1 MIQNFKTMKQK
12 LLWMIVAILTCGS
25 VFTSCIKNEDNPVPA
40 APSLPDQT
48 SMFIQN
54 VLADTRYQPD
64 VLEVGA
70 GGEKATFL
78 RLDVADVEEATAEFL
93 KLLPEGVAATAF
105 EAQDHAKMFT
115 ARTGYELTH
124 PQNAHNDTIF
134 FQTLNPAL
142 AQLGVAWVE
151 LADEMKKAF
160 NADFIIYM
168 PKSDNDDMVNFVK
181 CLTAIVPFGKP
192 DPEDRSHLICT
203 ITRAQQTL
211 TSDFMTM
218 KMMGTAAVNANGD
231 LELILTDSAGKSY
244 GKMIIPSRD
253 KLTDGAF
260 NRFLFDEDLQA
271 SMAAVI
277 GGAFSKITF
286 LLAEE

>member
-1 MIQNFKTMKQK
+1 MKK
-12 LLWMIVAILTCGS
+12 NLSWMFGAILSC
-25 VFTSCIKNEDNPVPA
+25 VAMFTSCTNELDNPVPV
-40 APSLPDQT
+40 PSLPDQT

-64 VLEVGA
+64 MLEVGA

-78 RLDVADVEEATAEFL
+78 RLDVADLEEATAEFL

-105 EAQDHAKMFT
+105 EVEDHSKMFT

-134 FQTLNPAL
+134 FQPLNPAL

-151 LADEMKKAF
+151 LAAEMKKAF

-181 CLTAIVPFGKP
+181 CLTAVVPYGKP

-218 KMMGTAAVNANGD
+218 KMMGTATVNGNGD
-231 LELILTDSAGKSY
+231 LELTLTNSAGKSY
-244 GKMIIPSRD
+244 GKMTVLGKD
-253 KLTDGAF
+253 KLTDGAL
-260 NRFLFDEDLQA
+260 NRFLFDEDLQV

-277 GGAFSKITF
+277 GGAFSKLTF

>member
-1 MIQNFKTMKQK
+1 MKQK
-12 LLWMIVAILTCGS
+12 LLWMMVAILTCGS
-25 VFTSCIKNEDNPVPA
+25 VFTSCIKNEDNPVPV
-40 APSLPDQT
+40 PSLPNQT

-64 VLEVGA
+64 MLEVGA
-70 GGEKATFL
+70 GGAKATFL

-105 EAQDHAKMFT
+105 EVQDHAKMFT
-115 ARTGYELTH
+115 ARTGYEFTH

-134 FQTLNPAL
+134 FQPLNPAL

-151 LADEMKKAF
+151 LTAEMKKAF

-168 PKSDNDDMVNFVK
+168 PKSNNDDMVNFVK
-181 CLTAIVPFGKP
+181 CLTAVVPYGKP

-203 ITRAQQTL
+203 ITRAQLAL

-218 KMMGTAAVNANGD
+218 KMMGTATVNGNGD
-231 LELILTDSAGKSY
+231 LELTLSNNAGKSY
-244 GKMIIPSRD
+244 GKMIVLGKD
-253 KLTDGAF
+253 KLTDGTL
-260 NRFLFDEDLQA
+260 NIFLFDEDLQA
-271 SMAAVI
+271 SMAAAI
-277 GGAFSKITF
+277 GGAFSKLTF
-286 LLAEE
+286 LLAPEE